1 MRLIVETLALFRP
14 VPERSAFKA
23 VLASCGKFRFSF
35 GDKKKR
41 GEGGEPRS
49 LRKDRKRE
57 RERRRGE
64 GGKKNRRLKNV

>member
-41 GEGGEPRS
+41 GGGGGNHEAYE
-49 LRKDRKRE
+49 KIGRE
-57 RERRRGE
+57 REREGEGRGE
-64 GGKKNRRLKNV
+64 RKIGG